1 MRFTKIKVNDK
12 GVQLLWSTTDASG
25 LTHNH
30 DVSSPEKPAPE
41 LPEALA
47 AFVPYVMDLLDLP
60 PNWREQIRVT
70 TINLNEE
77 KETKSRGLMVS
88 VTRKI
93 AKASGR
99 PVSITTPH
107 MREATENT
115 TATTGILDDDTL
127 ELIAK
132 VERAAAAFVKGE
144 RMQGELIPTNAGA
157 PADGEAAATGAAP
170 ADELAKRR
178 GRKKD
183 RKSGTP
189 GEVWNPD
196 STTPPTDE
204 QLRRL
209 CMAAGRDVPLDAIA
223 RWTSSER
230 QEVQTWATAAVN
242 PDIKPGKR
250 PEEPEIL
257 KKEATPALLED
268 VANAGDGWTEPTPPP
283 KAADVKPIAVS

>member
-12 GVQLLWSTTDASG
+12 GVQLNWSTTDASG
-25 LTHNH
+25 LTHSH

-41 LPEALA
+41 LPEALS
-47 AFVPYVMDLLDLP
+47 AFVPFVMDLLDLP
-60 PNWREQIRVT
+60 PNWRDQIRVT

-77 KETKSRGLMVS
+77 KETKTRGLMVS

-115 TATTGILDDDTL
+115 TATTGILDDDVL

-132 VERAAAAFVKGE
+132 AEKAAAAFVKGE
-144 RMQGELIPTNAGA
+144 RMQGELIPTSQAEA
-157 PADGEAAATGAAP
+157 PAEGEAAAGS
-170 ADELAKRR
+170 DELAKRR
-178 GRKKD
+178 GRKAGKD
-183 RKSGTP
+183 RKAGTP
-189 GEVWNPD
+189 GEVWNPG
-196 STTPPTDE
+196 SNIPPTDA
-204 QLRRL
+204 QLVKICL
-209 CMAAGRDVPLDAIA
+209 AAGRDVPLDAVG

-230 QEVQTWATAAVN
+230 EEVLRWALAAVN
-242 PDIKPGKR
+242 PDIKPNKR

-268 VANAGDGWTEPTPPP
+268 VASEQDGWTSPTPPP
-283 KAADVKPIAVS
+283 KAADVKPVAVN